1 MEGYTKMNI
10 PPLDVSVTKAATNG
24 HIVDVIKYEDY
35 SKDPEKYRDSNN
47 AAVLFNH
54 KGKDLLLPV
63 RGRYSANVS
72 LPGVYNAGSI
82 DFVVYPDEAFA
93 DRYVPKQFV
102 SMSNNDDIEKLIKN
116 GEAIRKLDEPFIT
129 SPDEVTCIPIRQSD
143 QPEMKGLKEALN
155 AKKIDIDKYAP
166 RFGQNFP
173 NDKRQLRNNSATI
186 KIIKRFCENCD
197 MEALLIFKDKSPD
210 VPNPIGKE
218 IVISLTETSSGEPEN
233 ELALCDLLE
242 DEDDESSEYVDD

>member
-1 MEGYTKMNI
+1 MEGYTRMNI
-10 PPLDVSVTKAATNG
+10 PPLDVTVTKAATNG
-24 HIVDVIKYEDY
+24 HIVDVLQYEDY
-35 SKDPEKYRDSNN
+35 AKDPKKYQEHGS
-47 AAVLFNH
+47 AGVLFH
-54 KGKDLLLPV
+54 HYGKDLLLPV
-63 RGRYSANVS
+63 KSDYTPNVS

-82 DFVVYPDEAFA
+82 DFVIYPDEAFA
-93 DRYVPKQFV
+93 DKYVPKQFV
-102 SMSNNDDIEKLIKN
+102 SMSNNDDIVQLIRN
-116 GEAIRKLDEPFIT
+116 GEAIKKLDEPFIT
-129 SPDEVTCIPIRQSD
+129 SPDEITCIPIRQSD

-173 NDKRQLRNNSATI
+173 NDKRQLRNSSATI

-197 MEALLIFKDKSPD
+197 MEALLVFKDRSPD

-242 DEDDESSEYVDD
+242 DDDESSEYIDD